1 MCKREKMKQA
11 VIDTV
16 NSLIQTSG
24 QHVPAKILTSG
35 RNSLQVYDVEHW
47 PEAFNSLLLH
57 DFSSLVIS
65 IDSSSASLSG
75 FVITLRWN
83 APVDFSEY
91 VGSIVH
97 ILVMF
102 VFLCILVQTSIVHV
116 EKVSSTAMTEIRN
129 SYLFGEN
136 YTATDGSTTRSFGA
150 NTQASPLTDKLR
162 SFMTHNE
169 L

>member
-1 MCKREKMKQA
+1 MKQA
-11 VIDTV
+11 VMDTV

-65 IDSSSASLSG
+65 IDSSAASLSG

-83 APVDFSEY
+83 TPIDFAVFVSNM
-91 VGSIVH
+91 VH
-97 ILVMF
+97 ILVMCVF
-102 VFLCILVQTSIVHV
+102 VCILIQISIVHV
-116 EKVSSTAMTEIRN
+116 EKVSSANMMDIRN

-136 YTATDGSTTRSFGA
+136 YTATDGTTARSFGA
-150 NTQASPLTDKLR
+150 NTLASPLTDKLR